1 MTTPPATVPT
11 APQET
16 RGLWLGLL
24 GVTLFAATLPMTR
37 LAVGP
42 LEAPALS
49 PAFVTGGRAAVA
61 GLLSVMYLWL
71 TQAPRPRPSDVGSIV
86 WCALGTVLG
95 FPLGLALALRE
106 VPASHGAVATGL
118 LPLATAVVAAWGS
131 GQRPSKGFWACAVL
145 GFVLVIAFAAWRGGG
160 ALHAADGWLLLAI
173 SSAAVGYVH
182 GAKLATRM
190 RSEQVISWVLV
201 YSLPFTLPWA
211 LWHAPRDPWSI
222 GWVSWGGFTYVA
234 LVSMWIGFFAWYRA
248 LALGGTLRVSQVQLV
263 QPFLSL
269 LLAWPLA
276 GEPLETLTL
285 VFALAVMA
293 VVVVGKRMS
302 VGTVVAPASRA
313 ST

>member
-1 MTTPPATVPT
+1 MNNPHASLTTAS
-11 APQET
+11 QEA

-37 LAVGP
+37 LAVGSV
-42 LEAPALS
+42 ESPALS

-61 GLLSVMYLWL
+61 GLLSVAYLWL
-71 TQAPRPRPSDVGSIV
+71 TQAPRLQRSDMGSIV

-118 LPLATAVVAAWGS
+118 LPLATAVVAAWWS

-145 GFVLVIAFAAWRGGG
+145 GFVLVVTFAAWRGGG
-160 ALHAADGWLLLAI
+160 VLHAADGWLLVAI
-173 SSAAVGYVH
+173 LSAAVGYVH

-201 YSLPFTLPWA
+201 CSLPFTLPWA
-211 LWHAPRDPWSI
+211 LWHAPRDASSI
-222 GWVSWGGFTYVA
+222 GWVPWAGFTYVA
-234 LVSMWIGFFAWYRA
+234 LVSMWMGFFAWYRA
-248 LALGGTLRVSQVQLV
+248 LAIGGTLRVSQVQLV

-276 GEPLETLTL
+276 GEPLEAVTL
-285 VFALAVMA
+285 VFAIAVMA
-293 VVVVGKRMS
+293 VVVVGKRMP
-302 VGTVVAPASRA
+302 VGRVAPLAPS
-313 ST
+313 SGP